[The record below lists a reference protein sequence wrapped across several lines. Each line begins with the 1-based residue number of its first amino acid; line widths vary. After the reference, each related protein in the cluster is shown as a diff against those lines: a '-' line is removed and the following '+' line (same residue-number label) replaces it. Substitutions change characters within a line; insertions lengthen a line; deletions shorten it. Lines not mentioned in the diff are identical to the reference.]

1 MVTACAT
8 GTHCIG
14 DAFRAI
20 QYNDA
25 DICVAGGAESA
36 ITPVGVAGFSALTA
50 LSESEDPL
58 RASIPFDKDRNGF
71 VMGEGAGILVLEE
84 LERNLR
90 CVPHYFSIGRWKWC
104 GTCDGACDGGSGSK
118 TGRSYLY

>member
-1 MVTACAT
+1 MENEDPFRVGVLVGSGVGDLNACEQAKAKIDAGNPSRVNPFTVPVMIANMAAGNVAIALGAKGKCTSVVTACAT

-50 LSESEDPL
+50 LSE
-58 RASIPFDKDRNGF
+58 
-71 VMGEGAGILVLEE
+71 
-84 LERNLR
+84 
-90 CVPHYFSIGRWKWC
+90 
-104 GTCDGACDGGSGSK
+104 
-118 TGRSYLY
+118 